1 MHLLQP
7 ITRIYP
13 DYLHNSTELIRRLD
27 SLHIN
32 DNIILISMDIVSL
45 FPSIPQMEC
54 LTIIYEEMSK
64 HQDLLLFDPNLIIQ
78 LLQINMFNN
87 YFEFGNFSFKQITGI
102 AMGSSFSP
110 TVANIFMSVFLRN
123 FLATITE
130 KPLLILR
137 YIDDIFLLWPKH
149 QSITTFTSKINS
161 FHPNI
166 KFTIKTSNTTIDFL
180 DITIYKGQRF
190 ASHQLLDTKTF
201 QKPSNLYH
209 YLHFKSNHPKS
220 TFKSIITRECIRY
233 ARSNSNK
240 QNYLLQVN
248 LFRQR
253 LLNRGYPYKFIN
265 KQIMRVNYN
274 NRMNFLKPSENI
286 CLNTISHPIF
296 KCLPPPKFKQ
306 LKKIILNRYN
316 SISKI
321 VKQPIFATLKHKT
334 IGTSSLDLPSS
345 QLTKT
350 SWTFIFHVHQ
360 TTPHNHKL
368 QLKY

>member
-1 MHLLQP
+1 MHLSSTTYQLMDNFPTTLQHDLEKVINNFKIDVTRHGKLLYNFLLPTNKHLIPRFYGLPKIHQSTNEKGIPPVRPIISHNNSLLCHSAKFIDHILQP
-7 ITRIYP
+7 IARIYP

-54 LTIIYEEMSK
+54 LAIIYEEMSK

-87 YFEFGNFSFKQITGI
+87 YFEFGNFIFKQITGI
-102 AMGSSFSP
+102 AMGASFSP

-137 YIDDIFLLWPKH
+137 YVDDIFLLWPKH

-166 KFTIKTSNTTIDFL
+166 KFTIKTSNTSIDFL

-220 TFKSIITRECIRY
+220 TFKSIITGECIRY

-265 KQIMRVNYN
+265 KQIMRVNY
-274 NRMNFLKPSENI
+274 I
-286 CLNTISHPIF
+286 
-296 KCLPPPKFKQ
+296 
-306 LKKIILNRYN
+306 
-316 SISKI
+316 
-321 VKQPIFATLKHKT
+321 
-334 IGTSSLDLPSS
+334 
-345 QLTKT
+345 
-350 SWTFIFHVHQ
+350 
-360 TTPHNHKL
+360 
-368 QLKY
+368 